1 MNPHLGEVDS
11 MAWTPSHHSFAVKS
25 YYTMLQLS
33 EHNSFPWK
41 KHLEGEGPSHCFI
54 LMGNDFG

>member
-1 MNPHLGEVDS
+1 